1 MVDIGWGLAGPCLG
15 CFVLICRMVL
25 TCKFWGN
32 YLSTSLNFWIKHFG
46 IHGKNCRNPPFFWG
60 QKPMVSSEK
69 NFPKPIHWSTKLATL
84 WADGGNPLEDSY
96 LATDLT
102 WVHLQGELTISR
114 NTNIW
119 MVWLPDTNNAMKMLV
134 NLPNL
139 GDCVCWN
146 AGKYPRMNNMYVIC
160 IQCIYVTCPSCDTHV
175 EWSNTSHLPLGC
187 ASHSHGIYCVMINY
201 VQATYEFLNVI
212 SHIIFGCASHL
223 ATGF

>member
-1 MVDIGWGLAGPCLG
+1 
-15 CFVLICRMVL
+15 
-25 TCKFWGN
+25 
-32 YLSTSLNFWIKHFG
+32 
-46 IHGKNCRNPPFFWG
+46 
-60 QKPMVSSEK
+60 MVSSEK

-187 ASHSHGIYCVMINY
+187 ASHSHGIYGVMINY

>member
-1 MVDIGWGLAGPCLG
+1 MFCPHLSHGFDLQILG
-15 CFVLICRMVL
+15 QLLV
-25 TCKFWGN
+25 
-32 YLSTSLNFWIKHFG
+32 NFPQLLDQTFG

-139 GDCVCWN
+139 GDCMCWN
-146 AGKYPRMNNMYVIC
+146 VGIYPRMNNMYVWIC

-175 EWSNTSHLPLGC
+175 EWSNTSHL
-187 ASHSHGIYCVMINY
+187 V
-201 VQATYEFLNVI
+201 V
-212 SHIIFGCASHL
+212 HL
-223 ATGF
+223 IHMEYTALWSIMYRLPMSS